1 MCDEPRVHAELV
13 QVFVLGV
20 VRLPREEV
28 SGITYV
34 RAALRCSAAHG
45 HAAPTVGPAMHP
57 RARARTRAL
66 SWTLVHAL
74 VRPGHYGARSSPAPH
89 VRPCVLR
96 RDKNFN
102 CNSWAKAGE
111 CKSNAAFM
119 KKQCPESCKKHDDG
133 SGAYLG

>member
-1 MCDEPRVHAELV
+1 MCDELRVHAELV

-34 RAALRCSAAHG
+34 RAALRLQRSTRPCGADCGPSD
-45 HAAPTVGPAMHP
+45 AP
-57 RARARTRAL
+57 ARARTRAL

-74 VRPGHYGARSSPAPH
+74 VRPGRYGARSSPAPH

-102 CNSWAKAGE
+102 CHSWAKAGE

-133 SGAYLG
+133 SGEYLG

>member
-34 RAALRCSAAHG
+34 RTALRLQRSTRPCGADCGPSD
-45 HAAPTVGPAMHP
+45 AP
-57 RARARTRAL
+57 ARARTRAL
-66 SWTLVHAL
+66 SLTLVHAL

-133 SGAYLG
+133 SGEYLG

>member
-1 MCDEPRVHAELV
+1 MRR
-13 QVFVLGV
+13 
-20 VRLPREEV
+20 RLW
-28 SGITYV
+28 
-34 RAALRCSAAHG
+34 AQRC
-45 HAAPTVGPAMHP
+45 T
-57 RARARTRAL
+57 RARARTRAR

-89 VRPCVLR
+89 LRPCVLR

-133 SGAYLG
+133 SGEYLG

>member
-34 RAALRCSAAHG
+34 RTALRLQRSTRPCGADCGPSD
-45 HAAPTVGPAMHP
+45 AP
-57 RARARTRAL
+57 ARARTRAL

-133 SGAYLG
+133 SGEYLG

>member
-1 MCDEPRVHAELV
+1 MRR
-13 QVFVLGV
+13 
-20 VRLPREEV
+20 RLW
-28 SGITYV
+28 
-34 RAALRCSAAHG
+34 AQRC
-45 HAAPTVGPAMHP
+45 T

-74 VRPGHYGARSSPAPH
+74 VRPGRYGAQSSPAPH
-89 VRPCVLR
+89 LRPCVLR

-102 CNSWAKAGE
+102 CHSWAKAGE

-133 SGAYLG
+133 SGEYLG

>member
-28 SGITYV
+28 SGITDV
-34 RAALRCSAAHG
+34 RAALRLQRSTRPCGADCGPSD
-45 HAAPTVGPAMHP
+45 AP
-57 RARARTRAL
+57 ARARTRAL

-74 VRPGHYGARSSPAPH
+74 VRPGHYGAQSSPAPH

-102 CNSWAKAGE
+102 CHSWAKAGE

-133 SGAYLG
+133 SGEYLG